1 MIQQV
6 QTAKAF
12 IPRDYDIFSGL
23 DVDKKSMSITF
34 KDHQEMKQSMR
45 IPYSSHNPVNY
56 TRKHFANQKVAF
68 VYEAGPTGYG
78 LYEDLTRE
86 GYCCLVVAPSMVPMA
101 PGKHVKTNRLDS
113 IKLAEGL
120 RGGQLKSIY
129 VPSASYRHLRH
140 LVGLRDTFVRQATA
154 DKCRIK
160 ALLLFEGI
168 GYPAEEGGSQWSK
181 TVIQKLKEL
190 LCADAVCFKL
200 NQLISNLEFAQKQTR
215 ETMKE
220 IHRFCEADSGIK
232 RCIGFLKSIPGVGAI
247 LATHLLARIGGW
259 KHLKNVRQLAGFF
272 GLGTRED
279 STGDSIRR
287 GSITCSGDSRLV
299 KKLIQGAWTA
309 IRLDPEMREFYRR
322 IYGRHPK
329 PIAAKKAIV
338 AVARKMTTRIYTV
351 LYEQRD
357 YVVRHEISSATLT
370 QEETVCPR
378 ERLEYIQNHKD
389 SPCDDSLLKTESPG
403 PSVALDEAHL
413 KTV

>member
-12 IPRDYDIFSGL
+12 MPRDYDVFSGL

-45 IPYSSHNPVNY
+45 IPYNSHNLITY

-78 LYEDLTRE
+78 LYDDLTRE
-86 GYCCLVVAPSMVPMA
+86 GYCCLVVAPSMVPTA
-101 PGKHVKTNRLDS
+101 PGKQVKTNRLDS

-120 RGGQLKSIY
+120 RGGQLKSIH
-129 VPSASYRHLRH
+129 VPSISYRHLRH

-168 GYPAEEGGSQWSK
+168 GFPAGEGDSQWSRR
-181 TVIQKLKEL
+181 VIQKLKEL
-190 LCADAVCFKL
+190 PCAAAVGFKL
-200 NQLISNLEFAQKQTR
+200 NQLISNLEFTQKQTR

-220 IHRFCEADSGIK
+220 IHRFCEQDSEIK
-232 RCIGFLKSIPGVGAI
+232 RCVGFLKTIPGIGSIVA
-247 LATHLLARIGGW
+247 AHLLSRIGDW

-272 GLGTRED
+272 GLGTREN

-287 GSITCSGDSRLV
+287 GSITRSGDGRLV
-299 KKLIQGAWTA
+299 KKLIQGAWTT
-309 IRLDPEMREFYRR
+309 IRMDPEMREFYRR
-322 IYGRHPK
+322 IYNRHPK
-329 PIAAKKAIV
+329 PIASKKAIV

-351 LYEQRD
+351 LYEQRN
-357 YVVRHEISSATLT
+357 YVIRHEISSDALT

-378 ERLEYIQNHKD
+378 ERLDNHQNHKET
-389 SPCDDSLLKTESPG
+389 PCADSLT
-403 PSVALDEAHL
+403 
-413 KTV
+413 